1 MARVVRPPRPD
12 RHRLSAERSRQGP
25 ATPRTR
31 GARPRQ
37 LAQFPESGPIRPRP
51 KSSAPPLQPPAD
63 RDPGAFHSRRVPH
76 LIFWFWPPAHLP
88 APAGG
93 CAATPGAPAPDVALM
108 PPARRRRGNPPAH
121 CERRRCRMQLPH
133 AQHDRDV
140 RERVSRRDP
149 RPIFGSLVRLS
160 CAGGAGGG
168 AAGTPTPRRRRRRP
182 EPGSSSRGPT
192 ARS

>member
-12 RHRLSAERSRQGP
+12 RHRLSAERSRQDP

-37 LAQFPESGPIRPRP
+37 RAQFRGSDPIPPLP

-63 RDPGAFHSRRVPH
+63 PDPRAFHSRRVPH
-76 LIFWFWPPAHLP
+76 LIFCFWPPAHLP

-93 CAATPGAPAPDVALM
+93 CAATPGAPAPGVALM

-121 CERRRCRMQLPH
+121 RDRCRYRMQLPH

-149 RPIFGSLVRLS
+149 RPIFRSLVRLS
-160 CAGGAGGG
+160 CAGGAGDG
-168 AAGTPTPRRRRRRP
+168 AAGTPTPQRRP
-182 EPGSSSRGPT
+182 PRPGPGSSSRGPT
-192 ARS
+192 ARR